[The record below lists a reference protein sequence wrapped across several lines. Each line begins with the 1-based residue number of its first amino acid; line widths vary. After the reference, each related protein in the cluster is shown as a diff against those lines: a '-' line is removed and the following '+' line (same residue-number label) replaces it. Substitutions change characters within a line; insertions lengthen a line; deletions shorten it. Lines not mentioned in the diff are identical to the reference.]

1 MIAQTLTLD
10 ALESVSAKSAAVTNS
25 VYMAIR
31 GQVLKLA
38 GQACTLKLS
47 SDVNQTFN
55 NQVLNHSALSHSAL
69 KVALRFNG
77 QAIVLGLSESLVNA
91 LLAEQQIALAET
103 NVDILH
109 LLIRLKIL
117 PNLPQGLEFVDLA
130 MTSTST
136 LEAPFDALPEQ
147 VSLSAVHA
155 QTSEPLGWG
164 VAVYAMPQTTLK
176 AFLKCF
182 EFLVIQTMPS
192 PLLNAQIPMPIVAA
206 QTAIPADQLNDL
218 AVGDVVIF
226 S

>member
-10 ALESVSAKSAAVTNS
+10 ALESVSAKSAVVTNS
-25 VYMAIR
+25 VYLAIR
-31 GQVLKLA
+31 GRVLKLA

-47 SDVNQTFN
+47 SDVNQAFN
-55 NQVLNHSALSHSAL
+55 NQVLNHSALR
-69 KVALRFNG
+69 VALRFNG

-91 LLAEQQIALAET
+91 LLAEQQIALADT

-130 MTSTST
+130 ITSTST
-136 LEAPFDALPEQ
+136 LAAPFDALPEQ

-164 VAVYAMPQTTLK
+164 IAVYAMPQTTLK
-176 AFLKCF
+176 TFLKCF

-206 QTAIPADQLNDL
+206 RTAIPADQLNDL

>member
-25 VYMAIR
+25 VYMVIR
-31 GQVLKLA
+31 GQVLNLA
-38 GQACTLKLS
+38 GQSCTLKLS
-47 SDVNQTFN
+47 NDINHAFN
-55 NQVLNHSALSHSAL
+55 DQRPNPPAL

-77 QAIVLGLSESLVNA
+77 QAIVLRLSESLVNA
-91 LLAEQQIALAET
+91 LLAEQQITLADT
-103 NVDILH
+103 NADILH

-130 MTSTST
+130 TTPTST
-136 LEAPFDALPEQ
+136 LDAPFEALPEQ
-147 VSLSAVHA
+147 VSLYAVHA
-155 QTSEPLGWG
+155 QTSEPLGWSI
-164 VAVYAMPQTTLK
+164 AVCAMPQTTLK

-206 QTAIPADQLNDL
+206 RTAIPAGQLNDL